1 MFTAEQ
7 KELVNNAL
15 HFNEILKSRIEMLL
29 REHSDAKEVMSSYFA
44 AKGFHPFKAALN
56 GLHDLLIL
64 HRLTPLTSK

>member
-1 MFTAEQ
+1 
-7 KELVNNAL
+7 
-15 HFNEILKSRIEMLL
+15 MLL

-44 AKGFHPFKAALN
+44 ATGFHPFKATLN